1 MGGGFGMGWGREE
14 SRSKPTIEPA
24 AISSAQR
31 EQLFPVLGN
40 LLGFSYGPTGG
51 GNVGG
56 AGGGTGR
63 GQSYPGFRPQNLQNT
78 VIDIVPEFSDMRN
91 NWGAGTFSAKDVTQ
105 YFDRLNNVLSSDRNN
120 PYANMFL
127 AAMNNPYQATSAENQ
142 LLSNIMGQTSAQFA
156 NRGLCASPIAASQVA
171 GSIAPVLIAM
181 RQQQLANL
189 LQGFTTQEQVNQN
202 VNQELLTQRGQDVS
216 QRQQD
221 IDSSIR
227 QRQQQMEGLLNFL
240 ESMGL
245 SRNMGQQSAS
255 SGFKFS
261 YNQGGGGGGGGGSP
275 GGGIA

>member
-1 MGGGFGMGWGREE
+1 MGGMFGMGWGRKE

-24 AISSAQR
+24 AISPGQR

-40 LLGFSYGPTGG
+40 LLGFSYGPTGT

-56 AGGGTGR
+56 AGGGQ

-78 VIDIVPEFSDMRN
+78 VIDIVPEFSDMKN

-105 YFDRLNNVLSSDRNN
+105 YFDQINNVLSSDRNN

-142 LLSNIMGQTSAQFA
+142 LLNNIMGQTSAQFA
-156 NRGLCASPIAASQVA
+156 NRGLGASPIAASQVA
-171 GSIAPVLIAM
+171 SSIAPALIAM

-189 LQGFTTQEQVNQN
+189 LQGFTTQETVNQN
-202 VNQELLTQRGQDVS
+202 VSQELLTQRGQDVT

-227 QRQQQMEGLLNFL
+227 QRQQQMEGLLKFL

-255 SGFKFS
+255 SGFDFS

-275 GGGIA
+275 GGGSA

>member
-1 MGGGFGMGWGREE
+1 MGGSASRSE
-14 SRSKPTIEPA
+14 SRSKPVIEPA
-24 AISSAQR
+24 AISSSQS
-31 EQLFPVLGN
+31 EQLFPILGN
-40 LLGFSYGPTGG
+40 LLGFSYGPTGA
-51 GNVGG
+51 VG
-56 AGGGTGR
+56 AGGSNRQT
-63 GQSYPGFRPQNLQNT
+63 YPGFESQSWLRAAFDPRPTKFQ
-78 VIDIVPEFSDMRN
+78 DIQPT
-91 NWGAGTFSAKDVTQ
+91 WGAGTFGAKDVTQ
-105 YFDRLNNVLSSDRNN
+105 YFNPISTDRNN
-120 PYANMFL
+120 SYADLFQ
-127 AAMNNPYQATSAENQ
+127 AAMNNPYNPTSAESQ

-156 NRGLCASPIAASQVA
+156 NRRLGASPVAASSVA
-171 GSIAPVLIAM
+171 GSIAPSLIAM

-275 GGGIA
+275 GGGSA